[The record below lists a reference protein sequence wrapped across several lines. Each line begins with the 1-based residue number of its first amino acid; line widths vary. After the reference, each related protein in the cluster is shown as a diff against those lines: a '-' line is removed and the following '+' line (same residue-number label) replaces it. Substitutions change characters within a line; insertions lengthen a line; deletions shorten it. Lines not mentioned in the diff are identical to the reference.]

1 MDIDVE
7 TWLTGGAILALL
19 AASAFF
25 SGSETALTA
34 ASRARMHTLEQE
46 GSKSA
51 RSVNVLLGMRDRL
64 IGALLLGN
72 NFVNILSSAL
82 ATGFLIDLFG
92 DKGVIIAT
100 AGMTVLILIFGEVLP
115 KTYAIN
121 FPNRT
126 ALVVAPVVRVL
137 VAVLSPLNGAVQW
150 IVGRLFWLF
159 GVTTHRTPD
168 EEVAHQEIRGAID
181 LHHKEGTVVK
191 GDRDMLGGIL
201 DLTDLEVAD
210 VMVHRLKMETLSA
223 DEPPEKVVEAALS
236 SSHTRL
242 PVWKGDPDNI
252 VGVLHVK
259 DLLRELGRRNWDAK
273 AVDIAAIATE
283 TWFVPDT
290 TTLKSQL
297 GQFLKRNSHLALV
310 VDEYGEVQGLVTLE
324 DILEEIVGQ
333 ISDEF
338 DRSEALIRP
347 QSDGRVIV
355 DGSVPIRDLNRH
367 MDWSLP
373 DEEATTIA
381 GLVIH
386 EAQTIPD
393 TGRAFTFHG
402 YRFEVLRKSRNRITA
417 LRIARL
423 EAPAGGTSSP

>member
-1 MDIDVE
+1 MDTLVIWLNGGVIVMLILLSAYFNIAE
-7 TWLTGGAILALL
+7 TSLTG
-19 AASAFF
+19 
-25 SGSETALTA
+25 
-34 ASRARMHTLEQE
+34 ASRARMHALEQE
-46 GSKSA
+46 GNRRA
-51 RSVNVLLGMRDRL
+51 TRVNRILNMPEKMIGTVL
-64 IGALLLGN
+64 IGNTLVDMLAA
-72 NFVNILSSAL
+72 AL
-82 ATGFLIDLFG
+82 ATSLAVALFG
-92 DKGVIIAT
+92 DAGVLIAT
-100 AGMTVLILIFGEVLP
+100 GAMTLLVVIFAAVLP
-115 KTYAIN
+115 KTIAISD
-121 FPNRT
+121 PDRV
-126 ALVVAPVVRVL
+126 ALL
-137 VAVLSPLNGAVQW
+137 VATPMRWTITAFRPVAATVEV
-150 IVGRLFWLF
+150 IVAALLRL
-159 GVTTHRTPD
+159 TPSTKDD
-168 EEVAHQEIRGAID
+168 EANILAAHEEIRGAID

-191 GDRDMLGGIL
+191 GERDMLGGIL

-223 DEPPEKVVEAALS
+223 DDPPEKVVEAALAS
-236 SSHTRL
+236 AHTRL

-252 VGVLHVK
+252 IGVLHVK
-259 DLLRELGRRNWDAK
+259 DLLRELGKRNWDA
-273 AVDIAAIATE
+273 ASVDIAAIASE

-297 GQFLKRNSHLALV
+297 SQFQKRNSHLGLV

-355 DGSVPIRDLNRH
+355 DGSLPIRDLNRH
-367 MDWSLP
+367 MDWNLP

-386 EAQTIPD
+386 EAQMIPES
-393 TGRAFTFHG
+393 GRAFTFHG

-417 LRIARL
+417 LRIAKLDR
-423 EAPAGGTSSP
+423 PADADSGA

>member
-1 MDIDVE
+1 
-7 TWLTGGAILALL
+7 
-19 AASAFF
+19 
-25 SGSETALTA
+25 
-34 ASRARMHTLEQE
+34 
-46 GSKSA
+46 
-51 RSVNVLLGMRDRL
+51 
-64 IGALLLGN
+64 
-72 NFVNILSSAL
+72 
-82 ATGFLIDLFG
+82 
-92 DKGVIIAT
+92 
-100 AGMTVLILIFGEVLP
+100 MTVLVLIFGEVLP

-126 ALVVAPVVRVL
+126 SLVVAPLVRIL
-137 VAVLSPLNGAVQW
+137 VAVLSPINDTVQW
-150 IVGRLFWLF
+150 AVRQLLRVF
-159 GVTTHRTPD
+159 GITTVRVRD
-168 EEVAHQEIRGAID
+168 AEVADQEIRGAID

-191 GDRDMLGGIL
+191 DDRDMLGGIL
-201 DLTDLEVAD
+201 DLKELEVAD
-210 VMVHRLKMETLSA
+210 VMVHRLKMETVSA
-223 DEPPEKVVEAALS
+223 DEPPEKIVEAALAS
-236 SSHTRL
+236 PHTRL

-252 VGVLHVK
+252 VGILHVK
-259 DLLRELGRRNWDAK
+259 DLLRELGRHDWK
-273 AVDIAAIATE
+273 SKSVDIEAIATP

-290 TTLKSQL
+290 TPLTAQL

-355 DGSVPIRDLNRH
+355 DGSVPIRDLNRQ
-367 MDWSLP
+367 MDWTLP

-386 EAQTIPD
+386 EAQMIPES
-393 TGRAFTFHG
+393 GRAFTFHG

-417 LRIARL
+417 LRIAKL
-423 EAPAGGTSSP
+423 APAATDVTPAP

>member
-34 ASRARMHTLEQE
+34 ASRARMHSLEQE
-46 GSKSA
+46 GSRAAKT
-51 RSVNVLLGMRDRL
+51 VNVLLGMRERL

-72 NFVNILSSAL
+72 NFVNVLSSAL

-92 DKGVIIAT
+92 DSGVLFAT
-100 AGMTVLILIFGEVLP
+100 IGMTALILIFGEVLP

-126 ALVVAPVVRVL
+126 AVFVAPIVSL
-137 VAVLSPLNGAVQW
+137 IVAVLSPINGAVQW
-150 IVGRLFWLF
+150 MVRQLFRLV
-159 GVTTHRTPD
+159 GVTTIRVPD
-168 EEVAHQEIRGAID
+168 AEIADLEIRGAIA

-201 DLTDLEVAD
+201 DLKELEVAD
-210 VMVHRLKMETLSA
+210 VMVHRLKMETISA
-223 DEPPEKVVEAALS
+223 DQPPEKVVEAALAS
-236 SSHTRL
+236 PHTRL

-252 VGVLHVK
+252 VGILHVK
-259 DLLRELGRRNWDAK
+259 DLLRELGRRSWDARS
-273 AVDIAAIATE
+273 VDIETLTTA

-290 TTLKSQL
+290 TPLTKQL

-338 DRSEALIRP
+338 DRSESLIRP

-355 DGSVPIRDLNRH
+355 DGSVPIRDLNRQ
-367 MDWSLP
+367 MDWNLP
-373 DEEATTIA
+373 DGEATTIA

-386 EAQTIPD
+386 EAQTIPES
-393 TGRAFTFHG
+393 GRAFTFHG

-423 EAPAGGTSSP
+423 PPSAPDSTAA

>member
-34 ASRARMHTLEQE
+34 ASRARMHSLEQE
-46 GSKSA
+46 GSRAAKT
-51 RSVNVLLGMRDRL
+51 VNVLLGMRERL

-72 NFVNILSSAL
+72 NFVNVLSSAL

-92 DKGVIIAT
+92 DSGVLFAT
-100 AGMTVLILIFGEVLP
+100 IGMTALILIFGEVLP

-126 ALVVAPVVRVL
+126 AVLVAPIVSL
-137 VAVLSPLNGAVQW
+137 IVAVLSPINGAVQW
-150 IVGRLFWLF
+150 MVRQLFRLV
-159 GVTTHRTPD
+159 GVTTIRVPD
-168 EEVAHQEIRGAID
+168 AEIADLEIRGAIA

-201 DLTDLEVAD
+201 DLKELEVAD
-210 VMVHRLKMETLSA
+210 VMVHRLKMETISA
-223 DEPPEKVVEAALS
+223 DQPPEKVVEAALAS
-236 SSHTRL
+236 PHTRL

-252 VGVLHVK
+252 VGILHVK
-259 DLLRELGRRNWDAK
+259 DLLRELGRRSWDARS
-273 AVDIAAIATE
+273 VDIETLTTA

-290 TTLKSQL
+290 TPLTKQL

-338 DRSEALIRP
+338 DRSESLIRP

-355 DGSVPIRDLNRH
+355 DGSVPIRDLNRQ
-367 MDWSLP
+367 MDWNLP
-373 DEEATTIA
+373 DGEATTIA

-386 EAQTIPD
+386 EAQTIPES
-393 TGRAFTFHG
+393 GRAFTFHG

-423 EAPAGGTSSP
+423 PPSAPDSTAA

>member
-7 TWLTGGAILALL
+7 TWLTGGAVLALL

-46 GSKSA
+46 GSKA
-51 RSVNVLLGMRDRL
+51 AHSVNVLLGARDRL

-92 DKGVIIAT
+92 DRGILIAT
-100 AGMTVLILIFGEVLP
+100 AGMTILILIFGEVLP

-126 ALVVAPVVRVL
+126 ALVVAPVLRVL
-137 VAVLSPLNGAVQW
+137 VAVLSPINGAVQW
-150 IVGRLFWLF
+150 IVRQLFRLA
-159 GVTTHRTPD
+159 GVTTHREAD

-223 DEPPEKVVEAALS
+223 DEPAEKVVEAALAS
-236 SSHTRL
+236 AHTRL

-259 DLLRELGRRNWDAK
+259 DLLRELGRRGWNA
-273 AVDIAAIATE
+273 AEVDIAAIATE

-297 GQFLKRNSHLALV
+297 AQFLKRNSHLALV

-347 QSDGRVIV
+347 QSDGRVVV

-367 MDWSLP
+367 MDWNLP

-386 EAQTIPD
+386 EAQTIPES
-393 TGRAFTFHG
+393 GRAFTFHG

-423 EAPAGGTSSP
+423 ETPAGESGAG

>member
-7 TWLTGGAILALL
+7 TWMTGGAILALL

-34 ASRARMHTLEQE
+34 ASRARMHSLEQE
-46 GSKSA
+46 GSRAAKT
-51 RSVNVLLGMRDRL
+51 VNVLLGMRERL

-72 NFVNILSSAL
+72 NFVNVLSSAL

-92 DKGVIIAT
+92 DSGVLFAT
-100 AGMTVLILIFGEVLP
+100 IGMTALILIFGEVLP

-126 ALVVAPVVRVL
+126 AVLVAPIVSL
-137 VAVLSPLNGAVQW
+137 IVAVLSPINGAVQW
-150 IVGRLFWLF
+150 MVRQLFRLV
-159 GVTTHRTPD
+159 GVTTIRVPD
-168 EEVAHQEIRGAID
+168 AEIADLEIRGAID

-201 DLTDLEVAD
+201 DLKELEVAD
-210 VMVHRLKMETLSA
+210 VMVHRLKMETISA
-223 DEPPEKVVEAALS
+223 DQPPEKVVEAALAS
-236 SSHTRL
+236 PHTRL

-252 VGVLHVK
+252 VGILHVK
-259 DLLRELGRRNWDAK
+259 DLLRELGRRSWDARS
-273 AVDIAAIATE
+273 VDIETLTTA

-290 TTLKSQL
+290 TPLTKQL

-338 DRSEALIRP
+338 DRSESPIRP

-355 DGSVPIRDLNRH
+355 DGSVPIRDLNRQ
-367 MDWSLP
+367 MDWNLP
-373 DEEATTIA
+373 DGEATTIA

-386 EAQTIPD
+386 EAQTIPES
-393 TGRAFTFHG
+393 GRAFTFHG

-423 EAPAGGTSSP
+423 PPSAPESTAA

>member
-1 MDIDVE
+1 METDIT
-7 TWLTGGAILALL
+7 TWITGGAIFALL
-19 AASAFF
+19 AISAFF

-46 GSKSA
+46 GSRPAK
-51 RSVNVLLGMRDRL
+51 SVNVLLGGRERL

-72 NFVNILSSAL
+72 NFVNILASAL

-92 DKGVIIAT
+92 DSGVIIAT
-100 AGMTVLILIFGEVLP
+100 AAMTVLILIFGEVLP

-126 ALVVAPVVRVL
+126 SLAVAPVLRVL
-137 VAVLSPLNGAVQW
+137 VAVLSPVTAAVQW
-150 IVGRLFWLF
+150 MVQRVFALF
-159 GVTTHRTPD
+159 GIRTDGVPD
-168 EEVAHQEIRGAID
+168 EDFAHQEIRGAID

-201 DLTDLEVAD
+201 DLKELEVAD
-210 VMVHRLKMETLSA
+210 VMVHRLKMETVSA
-223 DEPPEKVVEAALS
+223 DDPPEKVVESALAS
-236 SSHTRL
+236 PHTRL
-242 PVWKGDPDNI
+242 PVWKNDPDNI
-252 VGVLHVK
+252 IGILHVK
-259 DLLRELGRRNWDAK
+259 DLLRDLGRRSWDASG
-273 AVDIAAIATE
+273 VDIEALATP

-290 TTLKSQL
+290 TPLKSQL

-347 QSDGRVIV
+347 QADGRVIV

-367 MDWSLP
+367 MDWALP
-373 DEEATTIA
+373 DDEATTIA

-393 TGRAFTFHG
+393 SGRAYTFHG
-402 YRFEVLRKSRNRITA
+402 YRFEVLRKSRNRVTA
-417 LRIARL
+417 LRIERL
-423 EAPAGGTSSP
+423 PKPAADGDGG